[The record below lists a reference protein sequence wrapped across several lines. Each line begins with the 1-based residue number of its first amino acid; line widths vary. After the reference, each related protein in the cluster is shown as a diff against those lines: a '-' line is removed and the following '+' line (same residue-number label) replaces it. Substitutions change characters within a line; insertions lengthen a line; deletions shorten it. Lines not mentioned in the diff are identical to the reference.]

1 MSKFTQNTMEEE
13 KYIIENQNS
22 FELKDI
28 FECGQCFRWNE
39 QEDGS
44 YIGVI
49 KNGVIQV
56 KKEKKICK
64 EKNGAKEI
72 NKTKEI
78 ITFTG
83 KCDGNLQEIVEKYF
97 DLNRDYEKIKSQLEN
112 IDEYLKTSIEYGK
125 GIRILNQDLWETIIS
140 FIISAN
146 NNIPRIKGIIERI
159 SQKYGNKIEWNGK
172 KYYTF
177 PTLEQ
182 LKDVTVQEFRN
193 LGLGFRDIRLYET
206 TQMILNKE
214 VDLEKLRKN
223 PNTQEVRN
231 ELLKLS
237 GVGPKVADCIL
248 LFSDL
253 KRFDVF
259 PIDVWVRRVMNDLY
273 IKESDESKV
282 SKTKIEKLAE
292 EKFGDLK
299 GLAQQYLFYWRRE
312 N

>member
-1 MSKFTQNTMEEE
+1 MKEQ

-39 QEDGS
+39 QEDRS

-64 EKNGAKEI
+64 EMNGEKEI

-78 ITFTG
+78 ITITG
-83 KCDGNLQEIVEKYF
+83 KCDGNFKEIVEEYF
-97 DLNRDYEKIKSQLEN
+97 DLNRDYEKIKKQLEN
-112 IDEYLKTSIEYGK
+112 TDEYLKTSIEYGK

-159 SQKYGNKIEWNGK
+159 SQKYGNEIEWNEK

-177 PTLEQ
+177 PTPDQ

-273 IKESDESKV
+273 IRESDESKV